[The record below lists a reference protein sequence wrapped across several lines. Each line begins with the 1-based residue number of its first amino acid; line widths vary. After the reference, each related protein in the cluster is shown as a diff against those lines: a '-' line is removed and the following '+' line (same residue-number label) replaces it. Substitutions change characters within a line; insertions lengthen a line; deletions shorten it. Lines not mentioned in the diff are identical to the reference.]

1 MSNEKQIVSK
11 KRVADHGEVYTRE
24 REVNA
29 MLDLVALQ
37 TQSLSA
43 TFLEPACGTGNF
55 LIEILRRK
63 LAVAAENYQDKSK
76 RKKHVKSPSQLSYE
90 RDVILAVSSLY
101 GIELLED
108 NVKACRK
115 RLFDFAAQEYVRL
128 FPHSQKA
135 ECLDAIDCLLHFNI
149 VLGDAL
155 KMEVKYPRAQSP
167 IPNLSGAE
175 EERAKKAIIF
185 SQWSCINERKIKRV
199 PFIYSGL
206 VGEEYTITPN
216 GNAAQP
222 HPYRTVFQSSLCD
235 FLHIKQTYAAEYEQS
250 EIQ

>member
-1 MSNEKQIVSK
+1 MSNEKQIVLK

-29 MLDLVALQ
+29 MLDLVAIQ

-63 LAVAAENYQDKSK
+63 LVVAAENYLDKSK

-90 RDVILAVSSLY
+90 RDLILAVSSLY

-115 RLFDFAAQEYVRL
+115 RLFDFAAQEYARL
-128 FPHSQKA
+128 FPHSQKP

-155 KMEVKYPRAQSP
+155 KMEVKYPREHSP
-167 IPNLSGAE
+167 IPNLSGVE

-185 SQWSCINERKIKRV
+185 SQWSFINERKIKFV

-206 VGEEYTITPN
+206 VGEEYTITL
-216 GNAAQP
+216 NA
-222 HPYRTVFQSSLCD
+222 
-235 FLHIKQTYAAEYEQS
+235 
-250 EIQ
+250 